1 MQVNGGS
8 NMGNFAEA
16 YKKLIAHE
24 GGYVNDKDDKGGET
38 YKGIARRFNPNW
50 EGWTII
56 DLYKSR
62 NDLKS
67 LDKDTRLDK
76 YVQDF
81 YKKEYWDYFRL
92 DTIPDPVAYEIFECA
107 VNTGKSRATTFIQI
121 TVNILNKNN
130 TLYPDITVDGKFG
143 DGTYNALLKAIGS
156 HGSRIVY
163 NILNI
168 LQGSFYIELM
178 LKNPVYEKY
187 IGWFSRVDIIR

>member
-1 MQVNGGS
+1 
-8 NMGNFAEA
+8 MGNFAEA

-121 TVNILNKNN
+121 TVNVLNKNN

-187 IGWFSRVDIIR
+187 IGWFSRVDIIK